1 MPPNTKPPNLHPGQ
15 VLSFLRD
22 PAKSLPTFG
31 QVHDQKTSRFVPY
44 DPKRITKDMQVDLL
58 DYLSNPP
65 QTRDGQNKFLTIL
78 TARQMGKSLS
88 VEYGCYPLAA
98 YNPGWDHVCI
108 ADNAP
113 RAEYLH
119 RRVHHLHQK
128 WPEDIRSQTIHS
140 RESRQLSFK
149 PLQGGKM
156 RVLSAESGAVGIG
169 QSPDSF
175 HASECAFWDD
185 FSGSMFLI
193 WPSLVN
199 RDEALAVFEC
209 TPWEANSDWHNHY
222 LEAKAA
228 QGRNIAKFYPF
239 WDGALN
245 TRIWDKTNT
254 MDNEEID
261 LFNRYQ
267 TQGLTKEHLAFRRF
281 MLSTDQGLRRRP
293 ELFKVFYP
301 FDDLSCWITAANAA
315 IPAHA
320 LERHRNAPLTPWAEP
335 YMEYEPPA
343 ADAIYAIGAD
353 PCGHA
358 ARDHASFQV
367 LKVYDGEW
375 EQVATF
381 AAHVDPLVFTKK
393 LIEVGTRY
401 NNARIVVESNG
412 VGQGVLSLLR
422 EWDYRNLFYE
432 KARKPGFTTTSKSL
446 DQMLGYTID
455 ALLDILT
462 IHDENTVEQLMSYR
476 NDKHIEE
483 GAVAEI
489 ARASPSRKRRDRHH
503 WDKISALMMAII
515 GARDLPRRTAPGF
528 SSPDADS
535 NLIELRPY
543 TYKERQELHKAR
555 QRRKRKKYWL

>member
-1 MPPNTKPPNLHPGQ
+1 MPPKPSPKQ
-15 VLSFLRD
+15 VLNFLRD
-22 PAKSLPTFG
+22 PAKSLPAFG
-31 QVHDQKTSRFVPY
+31 QVHDQKTSQFIPY
-44 DPKRITKDMQVDLL
+44 DPKRITATMQTDVL

-65 QTRDGQNKFLTIL
+65 QTSDNQNKFLTIL

-108 ADNAP
+108 ADNAA

-128 WPEDIRSQTIHS
+128 WPGDVRSPTVHS

-149 PLQGGKM
+149 PMQGGKM

-175 HASECAFWDD
+175 HASECPFWDD

-199 RDEALAVFEC
+199 RDNAIAIFES
-209 TPWEANSDWHNHY
+209 TPWEANSDWHHHY
-222 LEAKAA
+222 LEAKAGN
-228 QGRNIAKFYPF
+228 GRNMAKFYPF

-245 TRIWDKTNT
+245 RRAWDKSWKLE
-254 MDNEEID
+254 NEEID
-261 LFNRYQ
+261 FMNRYQ
-267 TQGLTKEHLAFRRF
+267 KDGLTKEHLAFRRF
-281 MLSTDQGLRRRP
+281 LLSTDQQLRRRP
-293 ELFKVFYP
+293 DLFPVFYP
-301 FDDLSCWITAANAA
+301 FDDLSCWIAAANAA

-320 LERHRNAPLTPWAEP
+320 LERHRNKELTPWKEP
-335 YMEYEPPA
+335 YMEYEKPQEG
-343 ADAIYAIGAD
+343 AIYAIGAD

-358 ARDHASFQV
+358 ARDHAAFQV

-375 EQVATF
+375 TQVATY
-381 AAHVDPLVFTKK
+381 AAHVDPIIFTRK
-393 LIEVGTRY
+393 LMEVGERY

-412 VGQGVLSLLR
+412 VGQAVLSLLR
-422 EWDYRNLFYE
+422 EWDYRNLYYE
-432 KARKPGFTTTSKSL
+432 KARRPGFTTTGKSL

-455 ALLDILT
+455 ALLDDLELN
-462 IHDENTVEQLMSYR
+462 DENTVEQLMSYK

-483 GAVAEI
+483 GPNSEI
-489 ARASPSRKRRDRHH
+489 ARGEANRKRRERHH
-503 WDKISALMMAII
+503 WDKVSAMMMAII
-515 GARDLPRRTAPGF
+515 GARDLPRRSKPGF
-528 SSPDADS
+528 SDPDA
-535 NLIELRPY
+535 NIIELRPY
-543 TYKERQELHKAR
+543 TYKERLQLYKDKNKR
-555 QRRKRKKYWL
+555 NRKKYWL